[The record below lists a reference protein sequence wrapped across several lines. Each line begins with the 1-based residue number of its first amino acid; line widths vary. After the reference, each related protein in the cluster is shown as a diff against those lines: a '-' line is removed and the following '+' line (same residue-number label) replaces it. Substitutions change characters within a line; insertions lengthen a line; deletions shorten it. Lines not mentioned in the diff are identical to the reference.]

1 MTAKQH
7 IKIKMG
13 LSALNKEIPL
23 LFMATS
29 SKLSLKF
36 PKVIKPA
43 TMIVSGIA
51 IGTKSANE

>member
-1 MTAKQH
+1 
-7 IKIKMG
+7 MG
-13 LSALNKEIPL
+13 LSARNKEIPL
-23 LFMATS
+23 LFIATN

-51 IGTKSANE
+51 IGTKSAKE